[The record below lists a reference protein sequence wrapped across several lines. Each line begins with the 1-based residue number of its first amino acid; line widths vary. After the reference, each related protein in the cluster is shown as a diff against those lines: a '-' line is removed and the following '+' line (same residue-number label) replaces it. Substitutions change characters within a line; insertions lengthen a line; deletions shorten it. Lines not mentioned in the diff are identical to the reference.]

1 VDLFKCILN
10 LTVEIMDNIL
20 LNLGM
25 YLIPFFCV
33 LIPILLGQQYGFYLK
48 RKAVKVSDAPVGSVV
63 GAALGLL
70 AFMLAFTFQIVDN
83 RYNERKNLLLDE
95 VTTIRTTYLRA
106 GLIPEPYKSNT
117 RKLLIEYTDLR
128 ADIANDLSSKKLRH
142 LKIRSQ
148 AILDSLWHYS
158 EALAAFDR
166 SSEAFSLYMGSTN
179 DLNEIY
185 NQRVTFTF
193 EYRIPFAIL
202 FILGIITL
210 FSMFLLGY
218 QFGISGKKNNIVSVI
233 ISIIFASLMW
243 LILAL
248 DRPEQGF
255 IRLNQRP
262 IITLYKQL
270 HGK

>member
-1 VDLFKCILN
+1 MIN
-10 LTVEIMDNIL
+10 ML
-20 LNLGM
+20 LNLAM

-48 RKAVKVSDAPVGSVV
+48 TKAVKVSDAPVGSVV
-63 GAALGLL
+63 GASLGLL

-83 RYNERKNLLLDE
+83 RYNERKSLLLEE

-106 GLIPEPYKSNT
+106 GLIPEPYKSNS
-117 RKLLIEYTDLR
+117 RKLLVEYTDLR
-128 ADIANDLSSKKLRH
+128 AAIVDELTPQKLEH
-142 LKIRSQ
+142 LKVRSQ
-148 AILDSLWHYS
+148 IILDSLWDYS
-158 EALAAFDR
+158 EALGVQDR
-166 SSEAFSLYMGSTN
+166 SSEAYSLYMGSVN
-179 DLNEIY
+179 DLIDIY
-185 NQRVTFTF
+185 NHRVTFTF

-202 FILGIITL
+202 FILSVITL

-218 QFGISGKKNNIVSVI
+218 QFGVTGKKNNIVAVL

-248 DRPEQGF
+248 DRPETGF
-255 IRLNQRP
+255 IRLNQKP

-270 HGK
+270 HEK

>member
-1 VDLFKCILN
+1 M
-10 LTVEIMDNIL
+10 TSIL
-20 LNLGM
+20 LNLAM

-33 LIPILLGQQYGFYLK
+33 LVPILLGQQYGFYLK
-48 RKAVKVSDAPVGSVV
+48 TKAVKVSDAPVGSVV
-63 GAALGLL
+63 GASLGLL
-70 AFMLAFTFQIVDN
+70 AFMLAFTFQIADN
-83 RYNERKNLLLDE
+83 RYNERKSLLLDE

-128 ADIANDLSSKKLRH
+128 AAIVDELTPQKIEH
-142 LKIRSQ
+142 LKNRSQ
-148 AILDSLWHYS
+148 AILDSLWSYS
-158 EALAAFDR
+158 EALGAQDR
-166 SSEAFSLYMGSTN
+166 SSEAYSLFMGSVN

-185 NQRVTFTF
+185 NHRVTYTF
-193 EYRIPFAIL
+193 EYKIPSTIL

-218 QFGISGKKNNIVSVI
+218 QFGISGKKNNVVAVI

-248 DRPEQGF
+248 DSPEKGF
-255 IRLNQRP
+255 IRLNQKP

-270 HGK
+270 HEKE

>member
-1 VDLFKCILN
+1 
-10 LTVEIMDNIL
+10 MMYNIL

-33 LIPILLGQQYGFYLK
+33 LIPIILGQQYGFYLK
-48 RKAVKVSDAPVGSVV
+48 THAVKVSDSPVGSVV
-63 GAALGLL
+63 GASLGLL

-83 RYNERKNLLLDE
+83 RYNERKKLLLDE

-106 GLIPEPYKSNT
+106 GLIPEPYKSST

-128 ADIANDLSSKKLRH
+128 AAIVNDISPKKVEHLR
-142 LKIRSQ
+142 IRSK

-158 EALAAFDR
+158 EELASFDR
-166 SSEAFSLYMGSTN
+166 SSEAFSLYTGSTN

-185 NQRVTFTF
+185 NHRVTYTF

-202 FILGIITL
+202 FILGVITL
-210 FSMFLLGY
+210 LSMFLLGY
-218 QFGISGKKNNIVSVI
+218 QFGISGKKNYVVAII
-233 ISIIFASLMW
+233 ISIIFASVMW

-255 IRLNQRP
+255 IRLNQQP
-262 IITLYKQL
+262 IITLYEQL

>member
-1 VDLFKCILN
+1 MN
-10 LTVEIMDNIL
+10 LIVEMMDNIL

-33 LIPILLGQQYGFYLK
+33 LVPILLGQQYGFYLK
-48 RKAVKVSDAPVGSVV
+48 THAVKVSDAPVGSVV
-63 GAALGLL
+63 GASLGLL

-83 RYNERKNLLLDE
+83 RYNERKKLLLDE

-117 RKLLIEYTDLR
+117 RKLLIEYTELR
-128 ADIANDLSSKKLRH
+128 ASVADKLTPDKLQH

-148 AILDSLWHYS
+148 VVLDSLWSYS
-158 EALAAFDR
+158 ETIGRQDR
-166 SSEAFSLYMGSTN
+166 SSEAYSLYMGSVN
-179 DLNEIY
+179 DLNEIF
-185 NQRVTFTF
+185 NHRVTFTF
-193 EYRIPFAIL
+193 EYRIPSTIL
-202 FILGIITL
+202 FILGIITF

-218 QFGISGKKNNIVSVI
+218 QFGISGKKNNVVAVI

-248 DRPEQGF
+248 DSPEKGF
-255 IRLNQRP
+255 IRLNQQP
-262 IITLYKQL
+262 IITLYNQL